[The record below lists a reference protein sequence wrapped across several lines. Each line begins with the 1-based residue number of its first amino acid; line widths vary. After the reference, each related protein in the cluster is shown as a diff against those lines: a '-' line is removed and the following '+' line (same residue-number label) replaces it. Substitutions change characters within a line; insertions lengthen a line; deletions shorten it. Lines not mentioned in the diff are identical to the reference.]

1 MNFNCFLY
9 SRAAAT
15 VFVFRKFDPIFPARR
30 VSQCKWATFCA
41 AVTMVTIKE
50 QFDEFGLEPS
60 DEIVEKCIQI
70 CNRHGVVDPVEFVEQ
85 WFAYSC
91 SKLGGAEP
99 MLDNLRDME
108 SHEYANR
115 SRKTAANPSL
125 ARVRHGEV
133 AIVASS
139 SGSGGSRASTSGL
152 EAGDLSG
159 RSGGGGGGGSGG
171 LVIYSNAEENEVEN
185 EVLGSYGC
193 HTPKLL
199 WWA

>member
-1 MNFNCFLY
+1 MRGENIPLI
-9 SRAAAT
+9 RL
-15 VFVFRKFDPIFPARR
+15 
-30 VSQCKWATFCA
+30 
-41 AVTMVTIKE
+41 
-50 QFDEFGLEPS
+50 GLLTG
-60 DEIVEKCIQI
+60 IQI

-99 MLDNLRDME
+99 TLENLRDME

-133 AIVASS
+133 AVVASS
-139 SGSGGSRASTSGL
+139 SGSGGSRASASGL

-193 HTPKLL
+193 HTPKVGGNDYHFYERPSKKSLKINVSTTISTR
-199 WWA
+199 

>member
-1 MNFNCFLY
+1 MTSSGWNRPTRLLRNVSTYFNQAL
-9 SRAAAT
+9 RGENIPLI
-15 VFVFRKFDPIFPARR
+15 RL
-30 VSQCKWATFCA
+30 
-41 AVTMVTIKE
+41 
-50 QFDEFGLEPS
+50 GLLTG
-60 DEIVEKCIQI
+60 IQI

-99 MLDNLRDME
+99 TLDNLRDME

-115 SRKTAANPSL
+115 SRKPAANPSL

-133 AIVASS
+133 AVVVSS
-139 SGSGGSRASTSGL
+139 SGSGGSRASASGL

-193 HTPKLL
+193 HTPKVGGNENHFYERPSKKSLKINVSTTISTR
-199 WWA
+199 